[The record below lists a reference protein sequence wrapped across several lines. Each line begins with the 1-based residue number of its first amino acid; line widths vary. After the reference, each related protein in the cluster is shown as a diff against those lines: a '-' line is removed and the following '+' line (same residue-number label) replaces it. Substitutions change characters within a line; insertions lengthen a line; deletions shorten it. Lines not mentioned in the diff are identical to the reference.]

1 MESALQLDTA
11 GEEWLATQADRVLF
25 DALYAN
31 VAGFDII
38 LESVQERP
46 RTDDELMT
54 VLNNS
59 GPFDMD
65 SPGVAARH
73 REWLE
78 VLGYVERS
86 GGRTQLTIAGAVL
99 LAEITDS
106 GAYTVNAPVASGTRR
121 AD

>member
-38 LESVQERP
+38 LESVQEQP